1 MNMNNI
7 IELPM
12 MMSAKDLQAM
22 GFGRGMAYRLLR
34 GDIVPV
40 VTIGKR
46 RFIRQTTLLDWLD
59 EKEKSSGKK
68 AGISAAAICTER
80 GDPNDNNRT

>member
-1 MNMNNI
+1 MNNI

-34 GDIVPV
+34 GDIIPV

-46 RFIRQTTLLDWLD
+46 KFIRNSTLLEWLD
-59 EKEKSSGKK
+59 EQERSSGKK
-68 AGISAAAICTER
+68 AEISNAAICSDG
-80 GDPNDNNRT
+80 GDLNDNNRA

>member
-1 MNMNNI
+1 MNNI

-59 EKEKSSGKK
+59 EKENSSGKK
-68 AGISAAAICTER
+68 VDISADVICPER
-80 GDPNDNNRT
+80 GDPNDNNGA

>member
-1 MNMNNI
+1 MNNRF
-7 IELPM
+7 EMPM

-34 GDIVPV
+34 GDIIPV

-59 EKEKSSGKK
+59 EQELSSGKK
-68 AGISAAAICTER
+68 SEISPEAICMDGGE
-80 GDPNDNNRT
+80 PNDNDGT

>member
-1 MNMNNI
+1 MNNI
-7 IELPM
+7 IELPL
-12 MMSAKDLQAM
+12 MMSAKDLQTM
-22 GFGRGMAYRLLR
+22 GFGRGTAYRLLR
-34 GDIVPV
+34 GDIIPV

-68 AGISAAAICTER
+68 AEVSAAAICTER
-80 GDPNDNNRT
+80 CDPNDNNRT